1 MQINPD
7 QAIANVSLEEK
18 KAFLAQIKRENEELK
33 EELSVLENDQFQ
45 FELTEELLNEVKDL
59 DIVSLIANDM
69 ARSRDLKTVNENLNI
84 VE

>member
-1 MQINPD
+1 M
-7 QAIANVSLEEK
+7 
-18 KAFLAQIKRENEELK
+18 
-33 EELSVLENDQFQ
+33 LENDQFQ